1 MGSAPLATRLD
12 LARRIAT
19 EAGKLTLDH
28 FQAHDLAVEWKQDHS
43 PVTVADR
50 RAEQFLRDQ
59 IVAAFATDAILG
71 EEFPERQGNSGWR
84 WILDP
89 IDGTKSFI
97 RGVPLYGTMVGLE
110 HERNSVAGVVYIPAL
125 DECIYA
131 ARGEGAWHST
141 KGSSPKRARVSAR
154 TELGQALLCASDTRV
169 EDPAKREAYARLQ
182 SAVAVSRTWGDCYG
196 YLLVATG
203 RAEIMIDPVMNVWDA
218 AAIAPIVTEAGGT
231 FTDWQGRATIYEGEG
246 IATNGHLLEA
256 VLALV
261 RGN

>member
-59 IVAAFATDAILG
+59 IVATFPTDAILG
-71 EEFPERQGNSGWR
+71 EEFAERAGNSGWR

-110 HERNSVAGVVYIPAL
+110 HERESVAGVVYIPAL

-131 ARGEGAWHST
+131 ARGEGAWHSA
-141 KGSSPKRARVSAR
+141 KGAAPKPARVSAR
-154 TELGQALLCASDTRV
+154 SELGEALLCASDTRA

-203 RAEIMIDPVMNVWDA
+203 RAEIMIDPIMNVWDA

-246 IATNGHLLEA
+246 IATNGHLLEP

>member
-12 LARRIAT
+12 LARRIAI

-28 FQAHDLAVEWKQDHS
+28 FQAQNLAVEWKQDHS
-43 PVTVADR
+43 PVTAADR
-50 RAEQFLRDQ
+50 GAEQFLRDQ
-59 IVAAFATDAILG
+59 IAAAFPSDAILG
-71 EEFPERQGNSGWR
+71 EEFSDRAGNSGWR

-110 HERNSVAGVVYIPAL
+110 HERECVAGVVYIPAL

-131 ARGEGAWHST
+131 ARGEGAWYSA
-141 KGSSPKRARVSAR
+141 KGSAPVPARVSTT

-169 EDPAKREAYARLQ
+169 DDAAKREAYTKLQ
-182 SAVAVSRTWGDCYG
+182 SVVGVSRTWGDCYG

-203 RAEIMIDPVMNVWDA
+203 RAEIMLDPIMNVWDA

-231 FTDWQGRATIYEGEG
+231 FTDWKGRPTVEAGEG
-246 IATNGHLLEA
+246 IATNGRLLEP
-256 VLALV
+256 VLAIL
-261 RGN
+261 RGK